1 MSPSADSHL
10 AATVRDVSD
19 ATIRD
24 DAPLPRTLMQLP
36 ATLAARYRIV
46 QPLPAAGGEADLLL
60 VEAVVD
66 GQQYVIKIYRYGIV
80 VKPEVLAKIS
90 AAAPEQVIWLVEYG
104 QADGH
109 GYEVLE
115 YVPEGSLRQRLAAG
129 PLAEEQIRAL
139 VRELSAAL
147 AVLHQHDILHRDI
160 KPENVLIRQWEPLRM
175 ALTDFGIAS
184 VAEATQHFTTTA
196 RTLRYAAPEAATGVI
211 GMAADYW
218 SLGIVVLEAVSGRHP
233 FAGLSEA
240 VLSYQLVTQ
249 PVDCSAVAEPWRTLC
264 RGLLLRDPKQ
274 RWGRAEI
281 ERWLAGD
288 ESLQVA
294 IEATPA
300 GTAARNYRPY
310 KFQGVACWTAHELA
324 VELARHWDEGVKDLQ
339 QGFILPWLRDELR
352 DQDLAR
358 FLMEL
363 TGDKKFSEDERL
375 LRLIIK
381 LAPDLPPIYKGIS
394 LGKSDLVMLALK
406 ATQGN
411 PQNSLYL
418 KELYER
424 KILSVFPEHGET
436 IDHKKIQSAWI
447 EAVEIYEEGWR
458 VIIQKGAPARLK
470 PEVQVVLSG
479 LLLINISEDFSEHLR
494 KETMRNITD
503 YALGCEW
510 FMVLDHPDK
519 AKLPHL
525 LVLKLLTQEADHLV
539 REAEQKLVKDI
550 QDFKSEFSVLLQEKE
565 NNIASHLLRI
575 EQTLYKKEYSLIPN
589 AAYQLLDI
597 HQQAIMDKPTK
608 IFSQAKTEEA
618 KQRKVFPPDFKKAID
633 IYQQA
638 EVAGHPDATNSISE
652 LSKLQES
659 YSFTLTEAISNE
671 VSKIN
676 YDPFYLI
683 KDMEE
688 NRSGCS
694 FLFLVLVQ
702 IFVLL
707 PISIYL
713 SSKLSVVGFF
723 FLGLLLLTWL
733 GPPIKYFILI
743 LIKIISGFINY
754 FQAKKRW
761 LELNKNIQKKM
772 TSKN

>member
-1 MSPSADSHL
+1 MSQPPDSRSAP
-10 AATVRDVSD
+10 AATVRDLPDATRRDVLD

-24 DAPLPRTLMQLP
+24 DASLPYTLMQLP

-60 VEAVVD
+60 VAAVAD
-66 GQQYVIKIYRYGIV
+66 GQRYVIKIYRYGIV

-90 AAAPEQVIWLVEYG
+90 AVAPEQVIRLVEYG
-104 QADGH
+104 QVDGH

-160 KPENVLIRQWEPLRM
+160 KPENVLIRQWEPLQM

-218 SLGIVVLEAVSGRHP
+218 SLGMVALEALTGRHP

-249 PVDCSAVAEPWRTLC
+249 PVDCSGVAEPWRTLC

-352 DQDLAR
+352 DQDLAHV
-358 FLMEL
+358 LL
-363 TGDKKFSEDERL
+363 DLGNTKKMKDDERL
-375 LRLIIK
+375 LRLLVTITPDMPPVWKQWSLAKEDLIALADSAIK
-381 LAPDLPPIYKGIS
+381 G
-394 LGKSDLVMLALK
+394 
-406 ATQGN
+406 
-411 PQNSLYL
+411 NSLHQKTLEEIYRRDVLTIYAAAGHVECQTVREQWQCVVTEYQQTWNKMIKQGASTQWRPDQATMLPALLLVAFLPSFSVQLAAKIKKLL
-418 KELYER
+418 KELTTPPDYLKKWLNKPVSGMSLVLCTVLESQLR
-424 KILSVFPEHGET
+424 MESLIAMLEPFRQKFAQLMKHREFKDALDQIESDVRAGVYDSPTKLQNALNALQNKIDSLNQSVTLYQNLLKNFENRLSSILYNYNSLDEAESILNET
-436 IDHKKIQSAWI
+436 INCLEVAERD
-447 EAVEIYEEGWR
+447 
-458 VIIQKGAPARLK
+458 APTFTPNNR
-470 PEVQVVLSG
+470 VLSFTPNNRV
-479 LLLINISEDFSEHLR
+479 LFEKTSLSIAELI
-494 KETMRNITD
+494 
-503 YALGCEW
+503 
-510 FMVLDHPDK
+510 
-519 AKLPHL
+519 AK
-525 LVLKLLTQEADHLV
+525 
-539 REAEQKLVKDI
+539 
-550 QDFKSEFSVLLQEKE
+550 
-565 NNIASHLLRI
+565 
-575 EQTLYKKEYSLIPN
+575 YS
-589 AAYQLLDI
+589 
-597 HQQAIMDKPTK
+597 KPPK
-608 IFSQAKTEEA
+608 
-618 KQRKVFPPDFKKAID
+618 
-633 IYQQA
+633 
-638 EVAGHPDATNSISE
+638 
-652 LSKLQES
+652 
-659 YSFTLTEAISNE
+659 
-671 VSKIN
+671 
-676 YDPFYLI
+676 
-683 KDMEE
+683 
-688 NRSGCS
+688 
-694 FLFLVLVQ
+694 
-702 IFVLL
+702 
-707 PISIYL
+707 
-713 SSKLSVVGFF
+713 
-723 FLGLLLLTWL
+723 
-733 GPPIKYFILI
+733 
-743 LIKIISGFINY
+743 
-754 FQAKKRW
+754 
-761 LELNKNIQKKM
+761 
-772 TSKN
+772 